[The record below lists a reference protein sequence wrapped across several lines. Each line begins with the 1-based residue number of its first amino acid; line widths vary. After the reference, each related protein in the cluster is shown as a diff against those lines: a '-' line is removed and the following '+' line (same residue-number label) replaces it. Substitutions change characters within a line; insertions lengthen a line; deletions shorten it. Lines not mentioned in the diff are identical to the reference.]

1 MMNFKVISQ
10 STKER
15 EQEIIDLFNKA
26 KPYLDEGFSYRLAIM
41 KVLGKEPSNSFGGA
55 SWYKDFVEY
64 ADAHGYPKA
73 EYRYKRTRSVA
84 DVKEER
90 CIY

>member
-1 MMNFKVISQ
+1 MMSIKVICQ

-26 KPYLDEGFSYRLAIM
+26 KPYLDDGFSYRSALI
-41 KVLGKEPSNSFGGA
+41 KVLGKEPNSSFSHF
-55 SWYKDFVEY
+55 SWYKEFMRY
-64 ADAHGYPKA
+64 ADAHGYSKA

-84 DVKEER
+84 DGK
-90 CIY
+90 

>member
-1 MMNFKVISQ
+1 MSIKVICQ

-15 EQEIIDLFNKA
+15 KQEIIDLFNKA
-26 KPYLDEGFSYRLAIM
+26 KPYLDDGFSYRLALI
-41 KVLGKEPSNSFGGA
+41 KVLGKESNSSFSHF
-55 SWYKDFVEY
+55 SWYKEFMRY
-64 ADAHGYPKA
+64 ADAHGYPKT

>member
-15 EQEIIDLFNKA
+15 EQETIDLFNKA
-26 KPYLDEGFSYRLAIM
+26 KPYLDDGFSYRSALQ
-41 KVLGKEPSNSFGGA
+41 KVLGKKQTYSFGNA
-55 SWYKDFVEY
+55 RWYKEFVEY
-64 ADAHGYPKA
+64 ADAHGYPKS

-84 DVKEER
+84 DV
-90 CIY
+90 

>member
-1 MMNFKVISQ
+1 MNFKVISQ

-15 EQEIIDLFNKA
+15 EQETIDLFNKA
-26 KPYLDEGFSYRLAIM
+26 KPYLDDGFSYRLAII
-41 KVLGKEPSNSFGGA
+41 KASGREPNSSFSSA
-55 SWYKDFVEY
+55 RWYDDFMEY
-64 ADAHGYPKA
+64 ADAHGYPKT

>member
-1 MMNFKVISQ
+1 MSFKVISQ

-15 EQEIIDLFNKA
+15 EQETIDLFIKA
-26 KPYLDEGFSYRLAIM
+26 KPYLDDGCSYRLAIL

-55 SWYKDFVEY
+55 SWYKEFIDY
-64 ADAHGYPKA
+64 ADAQGYPKS

-84 DVKEER
+84 DGK
-90 CIY
+90 

>member
-26 KPYLDEGFSYRLAIM
+26 KPYLDDGFSYRLALI
-41 KVLGKEPSNSFGGA
+41 KVLGKESNSSFSHF
-55 SWYKDFVEY
+55 SWYKEFMEY
-64 ADAHGYPKA
+64 ADAHGYPKS
-73 EYRYKRTRSVA
+73 EYRYKRTRSVT
-84 DVKEER
+84 DGK
-90 CIY
+90 

>member
-1 MMNFKVISQ
+1 MSIKVICK

-26 KPYLDEGFSYRLAIM
+26 KPYLDDGFSYRLAIM
-41 KVLGKEPSNSFGGA
+41 KVLGKKPNYCFSQMK
-55 SWYKDFVEY
+55 WYKEFVEY
-64 ADAHGYPKA
+64 ADAHGYPQT

-84 DVKEER
+84 DV
-90 CIY
+90 I